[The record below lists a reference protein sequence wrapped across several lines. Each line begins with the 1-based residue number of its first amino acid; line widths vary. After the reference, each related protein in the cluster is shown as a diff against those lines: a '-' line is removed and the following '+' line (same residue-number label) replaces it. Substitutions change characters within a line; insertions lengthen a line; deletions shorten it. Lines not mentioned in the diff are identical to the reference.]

1 MVFSVKDYKIVRF
14 EKSPL
19 RDKKYRVYLEPKF
32 QKQGEVKRQDALDF
46 GQTGYE
52 HFKDS
57 TPLKLYS
64 KDDHNDQKRR
74 ELYRNRFRHL
84 YDPEVYS
91 PTYFSWNYL
100 W

>member
-1 MVFSVKDYKIVRF
+1 MLVKDYKIVRF

-19 RDKKYRVYLEPKF
+19 KDKKYRVSII
-32 QKQGEVKRQDALDF
+32 QKDNKSSSGGAALRSIDF
-46 GQTGYE
+46 GQIGYK

-57 TPLKLYS
+57 TPLKLYP
-64 KDDHNDQKRR
+64 KDDHNDQIRR

-91 PTYFSWNYL
+91 PTYFCWNHPSS
-100 W
+100 